1 MSASLKLTLTPVSQ
15 DKAANKT
22 RVRVRLTITTAYG
35 TYNET
40 GSTSGSITL
49 DGVKIAS
56 LNGKKVYID
65 QTTTLYDKEHDVT
78 HNADGRKTVT
88 ASASFDVDTSVR
100 WISATAE
107 KELERIPR
115 ASELSCSTI
124 MLGSANVL
132 SLARAVDSYEDQ
144 VIFTIGSKSGT
155 VSSRTAAASITWT
168 PPLSLATQIVNS
180 TTGVGTLTVITYSG
194 EEEIGRQ
201 NYTFTAEVPSSVK
214 PTVSVELKD
223 AQGWH
228 DEYGAYIQNRSR
240 LSAALTGTGAY
251 GSTITGYR
259 ITVDG
264 AAYET
269 QSISVELPN
278 ESAAL
283 PVKARVI
290 DSRGRWSAEFS
301 TTIRVLGYRPPTVT
315 ALSAGR
321 CDAKGAAQADGEYMS
336 LVFSASVTSLNN
348 LNSAEYFVQY
358 REAGESSWH
367 TVTLPALSGVYAPS
381 NAGAIIAADKSK
393 EYEVRIL
400 ARDDF
405 ASVSNKVA
413 TIPIAFTFFHFDA
426 KTRSF
431 AFFQLAVEPDTF
443 RIAEGMA
450 VRLPGDTHIGDKS
463 WLDRTYPVGS
473 LYLTVADVSPADLF
487 GGTWQRIEDVFLLAA
502 GDTYAAG
509 STGGEAAVSLTAE
522 QNGPHYHTS
531 HDIAVEKYDGGYV
544 VMRSVGFSDQDDTR
558 VSKTAESGAGDP
570 HNNMP
575 PYLAVYVWQ
584 RLPDNE

>member
-15 DKAANKT
+15 DNAANLT

-49 DGVKIAS
+49 DGVKIANLKS
-56 LNGKKVYID
+56 KKVYIN
-65 QTTTLYDKEHDVT
+65 QTTTLYDKEHDVA

-88 ASASFDVDTSVR
+88 ASASFDVNTSVR

-107 KELERIPR
+107 KELQRIPR

-124 MLGSANVL
+124 VLGTANA
-132 SLARAVDSYEDQ
+132 LALTRAVDSYEDE
-144 VIFTIGSKSGT
+144 VLFTIGSKSGT
-155 VSSRTAAASITWT
+155 VSSRTAATSLSWT

-251 GSTITGYR
+251 GSIITGYR

-264 AAYET
+264 AAYEK
-269 QSISVELPN
+269 QSISVELPS

-283 PVKARVI
+283 PVRAKVL
-290 DSRGRWSAEFS
+290 DSRGRWSDEFS
-301 TTIRVLGYRPPTVT
+301 TIIQVLGYRPPTVT

-321 CDAKGAAQADGEYMS
+321 CDAQGAALADGEYMS
-336 LVFSASVTSLNN
+336 LVFSANITALNN
-348 LNSAEYFVQY
+348 LNSAEYFAQY
-358 REAGESSWH
+358 REVGESSWH
-367 TVTLPALSGVYAPS
+367 TVTLPALSGNYSPS
-381 NAGAIIAADKSK
+381 NAGAIIAADKAK
-393 EYEVRIL
+393 TYEVMIL

-405 ASVSNKVA
+405 TSASNKVA
-413 TIPIAFTFFHFDA
+413 TIPIAFTFFNFDA

-431 AFFQLAVEPDTF
+431 AFFQLAVELDTF
-443 RIAEGMA
+443 RIADGMA
-450 VRLPGDTHIGDKS
+450 VRLPVDTHIGDKS
-463 WLDRTYPVGS
+463 WLDLVYPVGS
-473 LYLTVADVSPADLF
+473 IYLAYNHTNPADLF
-487 GGTWQRIEDVFLLAA
+487 GGTWVRIENAFLWAIDEK
-502 GDTYAAG
+502 GRIG
-509 STGGEAAVSLTAE
+509 ITGGEVEHTLTVDE
-522 QNGPHYHTS
+522 LPSHTHTTYRTMS
-531 HDIAVEKYDGGYV
+531 GKSDSEIYIPSQSGTASGVETTATGG
-544 VMRSVGFSDQDDTR
+544 G
-558 VSKTAESGAGDP
+558 KP

-575 PYLAVYVWQ
+575 PFIQISAW
-584 RLPDNE
+584 RRTA